1 MIPRKKIASSY
12 RVNDPI
18 KNFRLRVKIVQ
29 QRPLLAE
36 LLEDEGESRD
46 SNFLEVEDRIFSWQ
60 EKVFS
65 PFEINFY
72 AEEKNCLTEYQEKY
86 HRDIKDK
93 NIQGSRLY
101 TYTENDSYYSDDCL
115 LTKRYKTRLSVKN
128 RNALPA
134 LLNRKPFSERYNKTV
149 IDDRPADTRIRCNHY
164 YYTEC
169 STMYIVADL
178 SRKDD
183 TPGTDEDAETMLCAI
198 KYDKHNKVLIVNPD
212 FTSEEPY
219 TVVNSNGIK
228 YDYWIEHVSEKQ
240 SAQELQQRR
249 NDLQRE
255 IKQKQIHMEAEMYQG
270 LQLPGQNILR
280 MFLKLDILSAHD
292 FCYDGLFI
300 TYYVEL
306 PEKWSTDNK
315 EGLFGRTQKC
325 LLRNKT
331 AYFSYMADISMDLQL
346 NSSGNTNVDTLLYP
360 RLLLSAASL
369 DSWTRYRTEGYAV
382 LPLPQSPGLYTIDV
396 PMWRPAGG
404 IIDTLRRFFTGG
416 TYELED
422 ITYCGIPTTHEE
434 YTHIISCCEYQ
445 VEVVRSIKYPFI
457 RKMTEKLRR
466 YEKIDFLGEGQ
477 FATVYKARDVETD
490 KIVAVKKIKV
500 GSRAEARDG
509 INRTALREIK
519 LLQEL
524 KHDNVIGLIDVFG
537 HKSNVSLVFDFM
549 DTDLEV
555 IIKDNNIV
563 LTAANIKSYMI
574 QTLQGLDYLHF
585 NWILHRDL
593 KPNNL
598 LVNAEGI
605 LKIGDFGLAKFFGSP
620 NRINTHQV
628 VTRWYRA
635 PELLYGA
642 RLYGTGIDMWA
653 IGCIL
658 AELLLRVPFLPG
670 ESDLDQLTR
679 IFQTLGTPTEETW
692 PGMTELPDFIQF
704 KPFPGTP
711 LKHIF
716 TAAGDDLL
724 DLIASFLNVNPL
736 ERCTCDQAL
745 QMPYF
750 SNKPAPTP
758 GPKLPLPTSVK
769 RQPEEKP
776 SLKRKLL
783 ESMDGASLAKRLQ
796 F

>member
-1 MIPRKKIASSY
+1 
-12 RVNDPI
+12 
-18 KNFRLRVKIVQ
+18 
-29 QRPLLAE
+29 
-36 LLEDEGESRD
+36 
-46 SNFLEVEDRIFSWQ
+46 
-60 EKVFS
+60 
-65 PFEINFY
+65 
-72 AEEKNCLTEYQEKY
+72 
-86 HRDIKDK
+86 
-93 NIQGSRLY
+93 
-101 TYTENDSYYSDDCL
+101 
-115 LTKRYKTRLSVKN
+115 
-128 RNALPA
+128 
-134 LLNRKPFSERYNKTV
+134 
-149 IDDRPADTRIRCNHY
+149 
-164 YYTEC
+164 
-169 STMYIVADL
+169 
-178 SRKDD
+178 
-183 TPGTDEDAETMLCAI
+183 
-198 KYDKHNKVLIVNPD
+198 
-212 FTSEEPY
+212 
-219 TVVNSNGIK
+219 
-228 YDYWIEHVSEKQ
+228 
-240 SAQELQQRR
+240 
-249 NDLQRE
+249 
-255 IKQKQIHMEAEMYQG
+255 
-270 LQLPGQNILR
+270 
-280 MFLKLDILSAHD
+280 
-292 FCYDGLFI
+292 
-300 TYYVEL
+300 
-306 PEKWSTDNK
+306 
-315 EGLFGRTQKC
+315 
-325 LLRNKT
+325 
-331 AYFSYMADISMDLQL
+331 
-346 NSSGNTNVDTLLYP
+346 
-360 RLLLSAASL
+360 
-369 DSWTRYRTEGYAV
+369 
-382 LPLPQSPGLYTIDV
+382 
-396 PMWRPAGG
+396 
-404 IIDTLRRFFTGG
+404 
-416 TYELED
+416 
-422 ITYCGIPTTHEE
+422 
-434 YTHIISCCEYQ
+434 
-445 VEVVRSIKYPFI
+445 
-457 RKMTEKLRR
+457 MTEKLRR

-477 FATVYKARDVETD
+477 FATVYKAKDIETS

-524 KHDNVIGLIDVFG
+524 KHDNVIGLLDVFG

-563 LTAANIKSYMI
+563 LTAANIKAYMI
-574 QTLQGLDYLHF
+574 QTLQGLDYLHY

-598 LVNAEGI
+598 LVNAEGV

-628 VTRWYRA
+628 VTRWYRS

-653 IGCIL
+653 VGCIL

-724 DLIASFLNVNPL
+724 DLIASLLNVNPL

-750 SNKPAPTP
+750 SNKPAPTS
-758 GPKLPLPTSVK
+758 GPRLPLPTSVK

-776 SLKRKLL
+776 NLKRKLL